1 MGSDV
6 LVWLSYSMGW
16 TTLTSLSEVRPGKSL
31 VKLVLGGPSSFHTPS
46 DSALSKVC
54 FVEQAPAS
62 SSKLSS
68 PLQAGRQN
76 VCLDVWLGGVL
87 IYS

>member
-1 MGSDV
+1 
-6 LVWLSYSMGW
+6 MGW
-16 TTLTSLSEVRPGKSL
+16 TTLSSLSEVRPGKSL
-31 VKLVLGGPSSFHTPS
+31 VKLVLAGPSSFHTPS
-46 DSALSKVC
+46 DSALSFGGNLIKGLLC
-54 FVEQAPAS
+54 RSS

-87 IYS
+87 VYS